1 MEDFETLGSSHV
13 SGSSVTISQESRKP
27 TRRQLVYLELVL
39 LVFGA
44 LVERPVVA
52 ELPDVVHFI
61 EAFDVVGN
69 ALPLQHL
76 LTLGNGRHSV
86 DLQIW
91 QPGVK
96 ERTWPGKQQGTLGS
110 NRVFPF
116 QWKSF

>member
-1 MEDFETLGSSHV
+1 ML
-13 SGSSVTISQESRKP
+13 
-27 TRRQLVYLELVL
+27 RRPQVYLELVL

-76 LTLGNGRHSV
+76 LALGNGSHSV

-91 QPGVK
+91 EPGVK
-96 ERTWPGKQQGTLGS
+96 ANSKALWVAEVILKIAQQI
-110 NRVFPF
+110 
-116 QWKSF
+116 